1 MRINIQSFFIVALG
15 LLMAGGLAYFVT
27 TNQRNLN
34 ESALIDGARNYSEFF
49 TEMRSFYLTEIL
61 SRVGNSDIIIT
72 HDYRNLDN
80 ALPIPATMSLD
91 FGEYLAEHSSDVTVA
106 LISDYPFPW
115 RADRSLTEFD
125 ETAIAHLRTI
135 GAGEYSEIFDENGLP
150 YLHYAS
156 PVLMSQGCVDCHN
169 NHPDSPKTDW
179 RVGDIRGIQVVEI
192 PVNDAITALDYE
204 IAVVLAIIS
213 TIGFIVIMTLLV
225 LNQRSVYAAE
235 SLKAQNKRLEAAR
248 QSVAE
253 ANQAKSVFLA
263 NMNQDI
269 RTPLYSIVGMLSLID
284 TASLSVRNKDTFS
297 IIKRSS
303 DALLRIVTES
313 VKFQNRDQINE
324 QLNTGNCDIRATLE
338 NASNPFRLI
347 AEHAHSKFTLE
358 VKDTVPQFIQ
368 LDEAKTEQLLS
379 TLLSLVN
386 VNSDMLAATL
396 TVATE
401 GFDGNETK
409 KALNLD
415 LDLKSN
421 NVKDASGKLVAT
433 LSTLTNFAEQQSEQ
447 SEQSEQSIIITE
459 TIDRILVELNAK
471 IFLQRQADNRLLVQ
485 ISVPYETSVS
495 GTAIPLADE
504 GDNSDNSL
512 EELAITAPQDVH
524 VSIVNRNKIHTN
536 IISNIFRKYGIEHS
550 AHVTMPKIHE
560 FGEEDVNRII
570 LLDVELHAEA
580 DACDI
585 NKLRNADTKL
595 VIVAENSTE
604 IDNLGEVTYDAVL
617 LKPVTA
623 PKVAEMLA
631 TLFPNKMS

>member
-347 AEHAHSKFTLE
+347 AEHAYSKFTLE

>member
-80 ALPIPATMSLD
+80 ALPIPATMSLE

-347 AEHAHSKFTLE
+347 AEHAYSKFTLE

-495 GTAIPLADE
+495 ETAIPLADE